1 MPPNEGPILELRTIK
16 TKEGRWSVEYR
27 VDRQWFRDAVTY
39 PDHAAA
45 LAVLAGTKLADFGRE
60 EFGLAPAPLLFLGRS
75 PRGLED
81 PVMRAF
87 AYAVIRG
94 TTALETHAADHA
106 CEPQVQETL
115 EALRK
120 LRRVLALEQT
130 TAGDVVP
137 CAPAG

>member
-1 MPPNEGPILELRTIK
+1 MPRNDGPILEMRTIK

-27 VDRQWFRDAVTY
+27 VDKQWFRNPVTY

-45 LAVLAGTKLADFGRE
+45 LAALAGTKLADFGRE
-60 EFGLAPAPLLFLGRS
+60 EFGLAPAPLLYLGRS
-75 PRGLED
+75 PRGMED

-87 AYAVIRG
+87 AYAVISG
-94 TTALETHAADHA
+94 VTALAAQEA
-106 CEPQVQETL
+106 EYARNEPVLATL

-130 TAGDVVP
+130 SLEDVVS
-137 CAPAG
+137 